1 VYARA
6 LRNREGRYPT
16 TSSDREA
23 LEHAR
28 AAVLAIGEDFR
39 RTAGPALDAA
49 LRWRLESLVQARAG
63 WFDAMKP
70 EVQAAF
76 RAAADRAI
84 TLAVAEIDR
93 RLADDELWLD
103 PLTAPGLTGATQEP
117 WSSDRPEWFIGIARL
132 LSPRKRGPD
141 LGDLDEPRNRV
152 WVALRSAA
160 KPLDPV
166 LEEFGLPP
174 GEAPGIGGGSYGLAP
189 PSAPQLD
196 SSGTLARLWKRYRAA
211 YARYRMLLPDP

>member
-1 VYARA
+1 M
-6 LRNREGRYPT
+6 
-16 TSSDREA
+16 
-23 LEHAR
+23 
-28 AAVLAIGEDFR
+28 AVLAIGEEFR

-49 LRWRLESLVQARAG
+49 LRWRLESLVQARTG
-63 WFDAMKP
+63 WFEAMKP

-76 RAAADRAI
+76 RAAAERAI
-84 TLAVAEIDR
+84 TLAVAEMDR

-103 PLTAPGLTGATQEP
+103 PLTAPGLAQSPEHR
-117 WSSDRPEWFIGIARL
+117 WSGDRPEWFIGIARL

-141 LGDLDEPRNRV
+141 LGELDDPRNRV
-152 WVALRSAA
+152 WVALLSTA

-166 LEEFGLPP
+166 LEEFGLRPA
-174 GEAPGIGGGSYGLAP
+174 EAPGIGGGSYGLAP

-196 SSGTLARLWKRYRAA
+196 PSGTLARLWKRYRAA

>member
-1 VYARA
+1 MV
-6 LRNREGRYPT
+6 
-16 TSSDREA
+16 
-23 LEHAR
+23 
-28 AAVLAIGEDFR
+28 AIGEEFR

-63 WFDAMKP
+63 WFEAMKP

-76 RAAADRAI
+76 RAAAGRAV
-84 TLAVAEIDR
+84 TLAVAEIDH

-103 PLTAPGLTGATQEP
+103 PLTAPGLAGGLERG
-117 WSSDRPEWFIGIARL
+117 WSSDRPDWFIGIARL
-132 LSPRKRGPD
+132 LAPRKRGPE
-141 LGDLDEPRNRV
+141 LGDLDDPRNRV

-166 LEEFGLPP
+166 LEEFGLRPT
-174 GEAPGIGGGSYGLAP
+174 EATGIGGGGYGLAP